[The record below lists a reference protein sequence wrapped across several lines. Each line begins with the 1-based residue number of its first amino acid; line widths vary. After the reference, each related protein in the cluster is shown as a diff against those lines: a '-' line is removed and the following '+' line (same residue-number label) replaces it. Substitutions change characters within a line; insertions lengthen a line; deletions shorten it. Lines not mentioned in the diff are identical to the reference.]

1 MQKDELI
8 LVTGA
13 AGFIGFHTVKYLI
26 KNGYKVIGV
35 DNLNDYYDVNLKV
48 SRLKQLQKIIN
59 ASKRFQFVKLDIS
72 NRESVDKCFQEHHI
86 SSVIHLAAQAG
97 VRFSLTDPYAYVKSN
112 IDGFLNILENSRHCK
127 IKHLTYA
134 STSSVY
140 GANTKIPFKES
151 DTADHPLQFYAA
163 TKRANELMAHSYSH
177 LYGIP
182 SSGVRFFTVYGP
194 WGRPDMALFLFTK
207 NIIEGKSI
215 DVFNHGNHTRD
226 FTFVEDIVNGLI
238 KIHEKP
244 PVNQESFNV
253 MEPDKSSAPFRIVN
267 IGNNNPTKLLDY
279 ISAIEIKLNKKAEVN
294 LLPLQPGDVKDT
306 YADVNKLIDEFE
318 YEPSV
323 SVVEGVGKFI
333 DWYIDYYD
341 IKS

>member
-1 MQKDELI
+1 
-8 LVTGA
+8 
-13 AGFIGFHTVKYLI
+13 
-26 KNGYKVIGV
+26 
-35 DNLNDYYDVNLKV
+35 
-48 SRLKQLQKIIN
+48 
-59 ASKRFQFVKLDIS
+59 
-72 NRESVDKCFQEHHI
+72 
-86 SSVIHLAAQAG
+86 
-97 VRFSLTDPYAYVKSN
+97 
-112 IDGFLNILENSRHCK
+112 
-127 IKHLTYA
+127 
-134 STSSVY
+134 
-140 GANTKIPFKES
+140 
-151 DTADHPLQFYAA
+151 
-163 TKRANELMAHSYSH
+163 
-177 LYGIP
+177 
-182 SSGVRFFTVYGP
+182 
-194 WGRPDMALFLFTK
+194 MALFLFTK

-279 ISAIEIKLNKKAEVN
+279 ISAIEIKLNKKA
-294 LLPLQPGDVKDT
+294 
-306 YADVNKLIDEFE
+306 DVNKLIDEFE